1 MLGKSTRPVM
11 DILTGSFVSGNR
23 AGPADTATSSK
34 KQTEPTAQ
42 SPRGLKSFDIGGV
55 GLGIVAALG
64 KSSSDNK
71 ALCGRNSSRS
81 SPIPVMST
89 RNCRN
94 SEEKIVGMESVEEY
108 TIVTCHRPNKSYT
121 RAYSNSEDNGFP
133 YRIHNNAKRGSVFH
147 ISPARIGDASLIPP
161 QDFLSACNLCRK
173 SLHGKDIYMYR
184 GEKAFCSAECRYR
197 QMRIDEPTEKCSY
210 EVSRPVEVAAGS
222 PYSNAQILTNG
233 ILAV

>member
-1 MLGKSTRPVM
+1 MLGKSTRPVI

-23 AGPADTATSSK
+23 AGPADAATSPK
-34 KQTEPTAQ
+34 NQTEPRAQ
-42 SPRGLKSFDIGGV
+42 SPRGLKNFDIGGV
-55 GLGIVAALG
+55 GLGIVAALE

-71 ALCGRNSSRS
+71 ALFGRNLSRS

-94 SEEKIVGMESVEEY
+94 SEENVEMESLEEH
-108 TIVTCHRPNKSYT
+108 TIVTCHGPNKSYT
-121 RAYSNSEDNGFP
+121 KVYCNAEDNEIPF
-133 YRIHNNAKRGSVFH
+133 RIHNAKRGSVFH
-147 ISPARIGDASLIPP
+147 ISPARIGDSSLIPP

-173 SLHGKDIYMYR
+173 ELHGKDIYMYR

-197 QMRIDEPTEKCSY
+197 QMRIDESTDKCSY
-210 EVSRPVEVAAGS
+210 EVSRTVEVAAGS
-222 PYSNAQILTNG
+222 PYSNAQILIDG